1 MVGEGEGKWWVRGG
15 EMVGEG
21 RGGEMVGEGRGNGG

>member
-1 MVGEGEGKWWVRGG
+1 MVGGGGEMVGEGEGKWWVRGG

-21 RGGEMVGEGRGNGG
+21 RGNGG

>member
-1 MVGEGEGKWWVRGG
+1 MRGGEMVGEGEGKWWVRGG

-21 RGGEMVGEGRGNGG
+21 KGNGG

>member
-1 MVGEGEGKWWVRGG
+1 MVVGVERDELGG

-21 RGGEMVGEGRGNGG
+21 EVTGSEEGGVGLAG

>member
-1 MVGEGEGKWWVRGG
+1 MRGGEMVGEGEGKWWVRGG

-21 RGGEMVGEGRGNGG
+21 RGNGG